1 MKMRPLFNAHWPES
15 MFNQLPVPGLWLIL
29 FLYLAVAT
37 AYLWVTPPL
46 EGFDAIA
53 HMNHIN
59 YLRKEGHFPPI
70 DRPTADFSY
79 ELITQPP
86 LYYAIGALA
95 SGGLPYAAADTYT
108 RAQANRYFPGLSQ
121 RQSIDLPT
129 TPPAVRVA
137 WLMARLVSLL
147 GGAITVA
154 TAWLWVRALAPAQPG
169 FATAVAAFVGLN
181 PLLLFIATS
190 VTNDAWAAAG
200 MSTVVWLTTVLAQRT
215 QTRWWQWL
223 LLGCVAGLAALT
235 KYSVLL
241 VALPALIILLQYRRL
256 FAWPAALTI
265 IVLIFAGV
273 ALTAG
278 IWYGRTLLYY
288 GELIPLTAM
297 SNTITTLQRPALMGW
312 AEVWSL
318 LPFLFYSY
326 WGLFVAIFAP
336 ATFFR
341 VVQISSVLG
350 VIGLGISLVRSQ
362 SRQPLGGLLLALL
375 WFGATLVS
383 MINYMRL
390 ISFGEQARFLLP
402 ASPALGLLLVVGWRG
417 WLPQRLWPWLY
428 RLILLGFIGIALW
441 PLPTLRAAYAT
452 PPRLAPT
459 VTPTYPV
466 NATFA
471 GGMIFAGYALPAGAA
486 LVGDQS
492 LPLDLHFTTVA
503 PITDDYTL
511 FLQLVNDRD
520 EILYQYDGAPYAGRY
535 PTRAWQPNTPFVDP
549 YLLTATPPTTTTLAT
564 LILGFYPFGAPNQRL
579 AVVDATGAPLGDR
592 LVLGQVRLLP
602 HAPTPAA
609 DVTPLAHWA
618 AGIALLAAQV
628 DEQTAQPGTV
638 HVQLRWQTS
647 QLLPRN
653 YTVFVQFLDAAGAVV
668 GQHDGQPQT
677 GNAPTTTWLVNEP
690 IIDPHAATVTA
701 PWQRL
706 IVGLYDPQTGV
717 RLPLLAGSDQPDFV
731 VIAER
736 R

>member
-1 MKMRPLFNAHWPES
+1 MKMRRLLTVYLRDIMSNR
-15 MFNQLPVPGLWLIL
+15 LPAAGLWLSL
-29 FLYLAVAT
+29 VLYLAVAA

-95 SGGLPYAAADTYT
+95 STGLSYADADSYT

-129 TPPAVRVA
+129 TPPAVRGA
-137 WLMARLVSLL
+137 WLIARLVSLL
-147 GGAITVA
+147 GGAITVV
-154 TAWLWVRALAPAQPG
+154 TAWLWVRALVPTQPG
-169 FATAVAAFVGLN
+169 LATAVAAFVGLN
-181 PLLLFIATS
+181 PLFLFIATS
-190 VTNDAWAAAG
+190 ITNDAWAAAG
-200 MSTVVWLTTVLAQRT
+200 MSAVVWLTTLLAQRD
-215 QTRWWQWL
+215 QSRWWQWL

-241 VALPALIILLQYRRL
+241 VALPALIILLQHRRL
-256 FAWPAALTI
+256 LRWPAALTI
-265 IVLIFAGV
+265 VVLIFAGV

-278 IWYGRTLLYY
+278 IWYGRSLLHY

-297 SNTITTLQRPALMGW
+297 STTITTLQRPVLMGW
-312 AEVWSL
+312 DEVWTL

-336 ATFFR
+336 ASFFR
-341 VVQISSVLG
+341 VVQILALLG
-350 VIGLGISLVRSQ
+350 TVGFVISLFRFQ

-375 WFGATLVS
+375 WFGATLIS

-417 WLPQRLWPWLY
+417 WLPQRAWPLLY

-441 PLPTLRAAYAT
+441 PLPTLRTAYAT
-452 PPRLAPT
+452 PTLSP
-459 VTPTYPV
+459 VITPTYAV

-471 GGMIFAGYALPAGAA
+471 GGMTLVGYDLPAGAA
-486 LVGDQS
+486 LVGDEA
-492 LPLDLHFTTVA
+492 LPLDLHFTTAA

-511 FLQLVNDRD
+511 FLQLVNERD

-549 YLLTATPPTTTTLAT
+549 YVLTVTPPTTTRLAT
-564 LILGFYPFGAPNQRL
+564 LMLGFYPFGAPNQRL
-579 AVVDATGAPLGDR
+579 TIADAAGAPIGDR
-592 LVLGQVRLLP
+592 LLLGQVRLLP
-602 HAPTPAA
+602 AAPTPTT
-609 DVTPLAHWA
+609 VTTPFAEWA
-618 AGIALLAAQV
+618 AGIALLATQV
-628 DEQTAQPGTV
+628 NEQGAQPGTV
-638 HVQLRWQTS
+638 DVQLRWQTS
-647 QLLPRN
+647 RLLQRN
-653 YTVFVQFLDAAGAVV
+653 YTIFVQFLDASGLIV
-668 GQHDGQPQT
+668 GQHDGLPQA
-677 GNAPTTTWLVNEP
+677 GNAPTATWLVNEP
-690 IIDPHAATVTA
+690 IDDLHRVTVSA
-701 PWQRL
+701 PWQQL

-717 RLPLLAGSDQPDFV
+717 RLPLLPDSAHPDFV